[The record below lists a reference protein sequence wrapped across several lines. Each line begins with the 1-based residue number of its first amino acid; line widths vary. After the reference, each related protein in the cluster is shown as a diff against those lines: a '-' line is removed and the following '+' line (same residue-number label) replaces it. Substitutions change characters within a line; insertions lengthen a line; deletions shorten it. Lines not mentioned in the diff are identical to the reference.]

1 VSRYHGAESRTYAPS
16 GQQIPGHVSVFRRH
30 IMVTKPVSTLSRY
43 RGRRRRPGRRV
54 SSRPDILDV
63 YKTATTTTTTTEE
76 INNYRKPKRTTVG
89 PVGPPTTA
97 VVSATLRSFVICRA
111 MQLSLCIEAIGVRN
125 LNQTNGRS
133 VRLTALMIPALLL
146 NILHHILKEYVCLCG
161 GASVR
166 NMRTEFRQ
174 SVRPP
179 RPQTRYTELIH
190 KTRTR
195 NDSDVIIRMLYRNTY

>member
-1 VSRYHGAESRTYAPS
+1 MFLCCCRFLANKDLYYIYVSTAHISSRVSMSHNWLQRRSPRCRVTMALKVGHMPPS

-63 YKTATTTTTTTEE
+63 YKTATTTTTTTAATTTTAE

-97 VVSATLRSFVICRA
+97 VVSATLRSFEICRA
-111 MQLSLCIEAIGVRN
+111 MQLSPCIEAIGVRN

-133 VRLTALMIPALLL
+133 VRLTALMM
-146 NILHHILKEYVCLCG
+146 HYC
-161 GASVR
+161 
-166 NMRTEFRQ
+166 
-174 SVRPP
+174 
-179 RPQTRYTELIH
+179 
-190 KTRTR
+190 
-195 NDSDVIIRMLYRNTY
+195 